1 MNVTGN
7 QIKAARILAE
17 LEQTDLAALA
27 NVSVNTIRNMEGR
40 GKETVRVR
48 LDTVIRVGNALR
60 GRGVILLDDGD
71 RTNGGVGVR
80 LVSQTD

>member
-17 LEQTDLAALA
+17 LEQTDLADLA
-27 NVSVNTIRNMEGR
+27 GVSVNTVRNMEAR
-40 GKETVRVR
+40 GKDTVRVR

-60 GRGVILLDDGD
+60 RRGVILLDDGD
-71 RTNGGVGVR
+71 KTDGGVGVR
-80 LVSQTD
+80 LAAPE

>member
-17 LEQTDLAALA
+17 LEQTDLADLA
-27 NVSVNTIRNMEGR
+27 GVSVNTVRNMEAR

-48 LDTVIRVGNALR
+48 LDTVIRVGQALR
-60 GRGVILLDDGD
+60 RRGVILLDDGD
-71 RTNGGVGVR
+71 KTDGGVGVR
-80 LVSQTD
+80 LSAPE